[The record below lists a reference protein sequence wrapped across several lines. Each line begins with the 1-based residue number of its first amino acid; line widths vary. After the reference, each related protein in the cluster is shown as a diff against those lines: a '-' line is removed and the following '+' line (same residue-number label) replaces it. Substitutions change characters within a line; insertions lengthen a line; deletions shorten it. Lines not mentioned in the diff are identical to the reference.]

1 MATRAQ
7 PGPSREA
14 GRQGNRCRAP
24 PGSRSLRKQAVE
36 QRTTLH
42 CEMTDPFC
50 HRRRWRVDYR
60 FDWDQT
66 VRTNKTKKYHEW
78 EDIMRLVQKAAIAAV
93 AAILVAPAAQAQTF
107 VRMVSG
113 PSGGSWYP
121 LGAKIMQVFQEK
133 IEGISTSNQP
143 GGGISNILA
152 VNGGDAQIG
161 WSYAHTAF
169 NGYKGKG
176 KFTKPNP
183 NVMHFATLY
192 PAMFQVAVRA
202 DSPIKSFQDMKKANI
217 SPGKAKWTGTA
228 FAESILKA
236 YGLSFDDIKKNG
248 GTVYHVDY
256 TESVALMKDKHID
269 VFMAATSMPQASFI
283 ELEQSPGIRFI
294 GLPKDKLDEI
304 LKANPGYIPGVMP
317 KGVYK
322 SVDHD
327 ILTLGIVTN
336 MVVSKDLP
344 DDLVYK
350 MCKVFWANHDT
361 FSSVKKIWNKV
372 TLEHAL
378 DGAAIPV
385 HPGAKKCYDELGV
398 KS

>member
-1 MATRAQ
+1 MKLIHKL
-7 PGPSREA
+7 A
-14 GRQGNRCRAP
+14 G
-24 PGSRSLRKQAVE
+24 
-36 QRTTLH
+36 
-42 CEMTDPFC
+42 
-50 HRRRWRVDYR
+50 
-60 FDWDQT
+60 
-66 VRTNKTKKYHEW
+66 
-78 EDIMRLVQKAAIAAV
+78 IAV
-93 AAILVAPAAQAQTF
+93 AAVLFAPAAQAQTF

-121 LGAKIMQVFQEK
+121 LGAKIMQTFQDNIK
-133 IEGISTSNQP
+133 GISTSNQP

-161 WSYAHTAF
+161 WSYGHTTY

-176 KFTKPNP
+176 KFKKANP
-183 NVMHFATLY
+183 NVRYFATLY
-192 PAMFQVAVRA
+192 PAMFQVAVRK
-202 DSPIKSFQDMKKANI
+202 DSPIKTFEDMKAARI

-228 FAESILKA
+228 FAESILK
-236 YGLSFDDIKKNG
+236 SFGISFASIKENG
-248 GTVYHVDY
+248 GAVYHVDY

-269 VFMAATSMPQASFI
+269 VYMASTSMPQASFI

-294 GLPKDKLDEI
+294 GLSKKKLDEI
-304 LKANPGYIPGVMP
+304 IAANPGYIPGVMP

-327 ILTLGIVTN
+327 ILTLGIVTD

-350 MCKVFWANHDT
+350 MCKVFWAHHDD
-361 FSSVKKIWNKV
+361 FAQVKKIWNKV
-372 TLEHAL
+372 TLKNAL
-378 DGAAIPV
+378 NGASIPI

-398 KS
+398 KG

>member
-1 MATRAQ
+1 
-7 PGPSREA
+7 
-14 GRQGNRCRAP
+14 
-24 PGSRSLRKQAVE
+24 
-36 QRTTLH
+36 
-42 CEMTDPFC
+42 
-50 HRRRWRVDYR
+50 
-60 FDWDQT
+60 
-66 VRTNKTKKYHEW
+66 
-78 EDIMRLVQKAAIAAV
+78 MRLVHKLAV
-93 AAILVAPAAQAQTF
+93 AAIATVLIAPAAQAQTF

-121 LGAKIMQVFQEK
+121 LGAKIMQVFDAK
-133 IEGISTSNQP
+133 IKGITTSNTS

-152 VNGGDAQIG
+152 VNGGDAEIG

-176 KFTKPNP
+176 KFKKANP
-183 NVMHFATLY
+183 NVRHFATLY

-202 DSPIKSFQDMKKANI
+202 DSPIKSFADMKNANI

-236 YGLSFDDIKKNG
+236 YGFGFDDIKKNG
-248 GTVYHVDY
+248 GTVHHVDY

-283 ELEQSPGIRFI
+283 ELEHSPGIRFI
-294 GLPKDKLDEI
+294 GLPEDKLQEI
-304 LKANPGYIPGVMP
+304 MKANPGYIPGLMP

-322 SVDHD
+322 SIDHD
-327 ILTLGIVTN
+327 VHTLGIVTN

-344 DDLVYK
+344 DDLVYN
-350 MCKVFWANHDT
+350 MCKVFWASHDD
-361 FSSVKKIWNKV
+361 FAQVKKIWNKV

-378 DGAAIPV
+378 DGAAIPI